1 MMMTNDFSRRATK
14 ENEKSKMKKDR
25 GKRKGEVL
33 SGIIWRALL
42 LCISSNNMLS
52 TSECRQDRK
61 RMVLQ
66 NPMLVSLVFFCSHLV
81 VSIEHYLFDETE
93 TRAFS
98 FPPLNIQ
105 L

>member
-1 MMMTNDFSRRATK
+1 MTFPEERK
-14 ENEKSKMKKDR
+14 ER
-25 GKRKGEVL
+25 KRKGEVL

-52 TSECRQDRK
+52 TSEYIDKRK
-61 RMVLQ
+61 KMVPQ
-66 NPMLVSLVFFCSHLV
+66 NPTLVFCSHLV
-81 VSIEHYLFDETE
+81 VSIENYLFDETE

-98 FPPLNIQ
+98 PSLNIQ